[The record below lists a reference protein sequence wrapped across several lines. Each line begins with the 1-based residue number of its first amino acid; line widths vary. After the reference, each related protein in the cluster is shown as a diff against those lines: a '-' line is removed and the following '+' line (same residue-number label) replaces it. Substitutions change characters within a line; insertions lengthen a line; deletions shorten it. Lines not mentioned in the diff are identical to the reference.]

1 MVRSGPRASG
11 SLERLRPEDLA
22 ALLVTEPGQV
32 LGCVMRMNRTP
43 YYHNTLNA
51 VVVVNAILELRRA
64 SPLVRGS

>member
-1 MVRSGPRASG
+1 MVTGSGRASEN
-11 SLERLRPEDLA
+11 LEQLRPEDLA

-64 SPLVRGS
+64 SPLVRAS